1 MQRKGLFI
9 IAVLTGAALEP
20 AFLSQLRLLRV
31 IPLGGTLHHV
41 QGIDVEA
48 GKLWVTSVDSNSRK
62 GYLHRFDLS
71 SGKLE
76 KEVELQDGEKFH
88 PGGIA
93 LDGCAVWVPVAEYRR
108 DGKSTIERRDK
119 RTLERLE
126 SFSVDDHIGCV
137 AAARELLIGGNWDS
151 RQIYYWDRRGRLVK
165 KHENRAANRYQ
176 DLKVVDGELV
186 GSGNLSRDEGA
197 IDWLELNSLQLLRR
211 IRAGKTDRGVL
222 FTNEGMAF
230 RDSKLYLLP
239 EDGPVACSSTSGRS
253 DGRSLY
259 FGGAPL

>member
-93 LDGCAVWVPVAEYRR
+93 LDGRAVWVPVAEYRR

-119 RTLERLE
+119 RTLRRSVRMWPRAPGLPDPLRSLE
-126 SFSVDDHIGCV
+126 G
-137 AAARELLIGGNWDS
+137 
-151 RQIYYWDRRGRLVK
+151 
-165 KHENRAANRYQ
+165 
-176 DLKVVDGELV
+176 
-186 GSGNLSRDEGA
+186 
-197 IDWLELNSLQLLRR
+197 
-211 IRAGKTDRGVL
+211 
-222 FTNEGMAF
+222 
-230 RDSKLYLLP
+230 
-239 EDGPVACSSTSGRS
+239 GRS
-253 DGRSLY
+253 
-259 FGGAPL
+259 